1 MTLSWFS
8 LFFRHVFPSLFIESL
23 HHLNC
28 GRLWEIQS
36 TLQGF
41 GTLVF
46 GFQCCSQPWRMSR
59 GWVWPSVWGRSNH
72 QERLCLLNSIIRTEG
87 FSVCYKSFLV
97 PYFSKHTV
105 GKTNQVFRMPEVSN
119 CPANPTWPL
128 RAVLISHSL
137 SEGPLWGPSH
147 HQPMCKT
154 GKTSTEENG

>member
-1 MTLSWFS
+1 MFFQVFS
-8 LFFRHVFPSLFIESL
+8 LKVSITLTVEDCGKFSLPFRALGPWF
-23 HHLNC
+23 
-28 GRLWEIQS
+28 
-36 TLQGF
+36 
-41 GTLVF
+41 LVSS
-46 GFQCCSQPWRMSR
+46 GCSQPWRMSR

-72 QERLCLLNSIIRTEG
+72 QERLCLLNSIIRTGG